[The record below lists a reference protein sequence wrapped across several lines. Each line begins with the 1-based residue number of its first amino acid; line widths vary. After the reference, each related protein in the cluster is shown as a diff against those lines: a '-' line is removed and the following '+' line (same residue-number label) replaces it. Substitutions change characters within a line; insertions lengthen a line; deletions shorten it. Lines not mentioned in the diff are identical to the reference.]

1 MPMRMIQGR
10 TEILTHITGGKSD
23 RWIARETHHGRDLI
37 RQVRHGLNSPSNLF
51 ILQHPLGASR
61 KVTPEVISEVERLTC
76 QDSHLECVH
85 LARILDES
93 ADFPNVGK
101 STVHQIR
108 HGLHF
113 SFTPPVITFPLTAD
127 QKAARYAFGLHHLPH
142 GTDWSRLVFTDE
154 SCFIFNRGSWVWRR
168 HGEISDEIL
177 HIKPKFPMKVMV
189 FAGISH
195 EFKSSLVAVEP
206 GSIDA
211 IAYVDD
217 FVDGSGIIPNMNG
230 RYGMKQWTYMQDGA
244 SVHRAESTMA
254 YLTTMVNVLDGWPA
268 GSPDLN
274 PIENL
279 WDVLK
284 MRVEKEKPL
293 TREGFIDVIMA
304 AWDNLAMDLVNKLVA
319 SMPRRIRKLCEKQG
333 GRLDY

>member
-1 MPMRMIQGR
+1 
-10 TEILTHITGGKSD
+10 
-23 RWIARETHHGRDLI
+23 
-37 RQVRHGLNSPSNLF
+37 
-51 ILQHPLGASR
+51 
-61 KVTPEVISEVERLTC
+61 
-76 QDSHLECVH
+76 
-85 LARILDES
+85 
-93 ADFPNVGK
+93 
-101 STVHQIR
+101 
-108 HGLHF
+108 
-113 SFTPPVITFPLTAD
+113 
-127 QKAARYAFGLHHLPH
+127 
-142 GTDWSRLVFTDE
+142 
-154 SCFIFNRGSWVWRR
+154 
-168 HGEISDEIL
+168 
-177 HIKPKFPMKVMV
+177 MKVMV